1 MRERKKEEEKETKRS
16 EKRGKDKVVASARVG
31 RNGMLDGKL
40 QCGDGEKYRLRR
52 VMRSEESSGSQAKL
66 GV

>member
-1 MRERKKEEEKETKRS
+1 MKCRERRKRETSRLANARS
-16 EKRGKDKVVASARVG
+16 RL
-31 RNGMLDGKL
+31 NGMLDGKL
-40 QCGDGEKYRLRR
+40 QCGDGDKYRLRR